1 MRYRYLLLLLTFT
14 AGHAQNGSKTQTWR
28 APRTPDGQPDLQGI
42 WTNTTL
48 TPFERP
54 GDLGG
59 KEFFTVEEAAAYSK
73 RLQLQQNRDKRGATA
88 EEDVGGAYND
98 AWFDRG
104 SSISSNRRTSVVIDP
119 KDGRVPALTADAAK
133 AAGVRAAIVRRPA
146 ESARDF
152 TNNVRCLLWGTA
164 GPPMLPGPYNNNY
177 QIFQTKDY
185 VAIQIEM
192 IHDTRIIPLDGRAH
206 PPADVRQW
214 MGDSLGHWEGETL
227 VVDTKNFRDDTN
239 FRGADG
245 NLHLVERFTRSAP
258 DVVTY
263 QFTLDNP
270 TAFTRPWTG
279 ELMMT
284 SAPGP
289 LFEYACHEGNEALV
303 NMLKGAR
310 AQEKAAV
317 SPH

>member
-1 MRYRYLLLLLTFT
+1 MRFTYLLLFLAITP
-14 AGHAQNGSKTQTWR
+14 AQAQNGVKAQTWR

-54 GDLGG
+54 GDLSD
-59 KEFFTVEEAAAYSK
+59 KEFFTVDEAAAYSK
-73 RLQLQQNRDKRGATA
+73 RIQLQQNRDKRGATA

-104 SSISSNRRTSVVIDP
+104 SAISSNRRTSVVTDP
-119 KDGRVPALTADAAK
+119 KDGRVPALTANASR
-133 AAGVRAAIVRRPA
+133 AAGARAAVVRRPS

-177 QIFQTKDY
+177 QIFQTINY

-239 FRGADG
+239 FRGSDG

-310 AQEKAAV
+310 AQEKAAA
-317 SPH
+317 SPR

>member
-1 MRYRYLLLLLTFT
+1 MWYRYLLLLFAFT
-14 AGHAQNGSKTQTWR
+14 AGQAQNGSKAQTWK
-28 APRTPDGQPDLQGI
+28 ASRTPDGQPDLQGI

-54 GDLGG
+54 GDLAN

-73 RLQLQQNRDKRGATA
+73 RVQLQQNRDKRGATA

-104 SSISSNRRTSVVIDP
+104 SSVSSNRRTSVVIDP
-119 KDGRVPALTADAAK
+119 KDGRVPGLTADAAK

-227 VVDTKNFRDDTN
+227 VVDTRNFRDDTN
-239 FRGADG
+239 FRGSDG
-245 NLHLVERFTRSAP
+245 NLHLVERFTRTAP
-258 DVVTY
+258 DVITY
-263 QFTLDNP
+263 QFALDNP

-279 ELMMT
+279 ELLMT

>member
-1 MRYRYLLLLLTFT
+1 MWYRYLLLLFAFT
-14 AGHAQNGSKTQTWR
+14 AGQAQNGSKAQTWR

-54 GDLGG
+54 GDLAN

-73 RLQLQQNRDKRGATA
+73 RVQLQQNRDKRGATA